1 MPSVALDSPP
11 TPAARPAVLAA
22 RGGDFWITTEAA
34 RLDLEL
40 TRDILALSSPA
51 ITLEAVRRAIVQ
63 SLPFGVFHGERQIGF
78 ARVVTD
84 RATFAYLDDL
94 FVLEPYRGRGLG
106 SWLLGVVVAHPEL
119 QGIHRWLL
127 RTRDPRPLYRKH
139 GFVPL
144 AKPEWWMGRVAAH
157 E

>member
-1 MPSVALDSPP
+1 MTPVALDPP
-11 TPAARPAVLAA
+11 FAPAGRPHAIATRA
-22 RGGDFWITTEAA
+22 GDFSITTDTA
-34 RLDLEL
+34 RLDLSL
-40 TRDILALSSPA
+40 IRDILAQGSPE
-51 ITLEAVRRAIVQ
+51 ISLDAVQRAIAH
-63 SLPFGVFHGERQIGF
+63 SLPFGLLHGDRQVGF

-84 RATFAYLDDL
+84 HATFAYLDDL

-106 SWLLGVVVAHPEL
+106 SWLLGVIVAHPEL
-119 QGIHRWLL
+119 RGIHRWLL

-144 AKPEWWMGRVAAH
+144 PKPEWWMGRVSTH

>member
-1 MPSVALDSPP
+1 MPSLAVDSRSA
-11 TPAARPAVLAA
+11 PAARPDVLAA
-22 RGGDFWITTEAA
+22 RAGDFWITTDAA

-40 TRDILALSSPA
+40 TRDILALSWPE
-51 ITLEAVRRAIVQ
+51 ITFEAVRRALAG
-63 SLPFGVFHGERQIGF
+63 SLPFGIFQGERQVGF

-94 FVLEPYRGRGLG
+94 FLLEPYRGHGLG

-127 RTRDPRPLYRKH
+127 RTRDPRPLHRHH

-144 AKPEWWMGRVAAH
+144 AKPEWWMGRVAPH